1 MNEKLDAKSI
11 DTELLINN
19 IEEMFEINLYT
30 LTSTIVYLSA
40 ESDPFRE
47 YSIIASY

>member
-30 LTSTIVYLSA
+30 LTSTHQFTSQLRVTLS
-40 ESDPFRE
+40 ENIR
-47 YSIIASY
+47 